1 MKFYERL
8 AQGEHLDIRVEGN
21 ITEEEHRHAMQCK
34 ELVWQI
40 NHTNPADPRQRELI
54 EELFQ
59 GRLDPSTVITA
70 PFQIDRTMMIQ
81 IGKGVYINHGLTTV
95 ANGGITIEDD
105 VMIGPNVSLLT
116 VNHDFDNLW
125 SLSGKPII
133 LKKNAWIAAKATIL
147 PGVTVGEG
155 AVVAAAAVVTKDVEP
170 YTIVGGNPAKLIK
183 RIK

>member
-1 MKFYERL
+1 
-8 AQGEHLDIRVEGN
+8 
-21 ITEEEHRHAMQCK
+21 
-34 ELVWQI
+34 
-40 NHTNPADPRQRELI
+40 
-54 EELFQ
+54 
-59 GRLDPSTVITA
+59 
-70 PFQIDRTMMIQ
+70 
-81 IGKGVYINHGLTTV
+81 
-95 ANGGITIEDD
+95 
-105 VMIGPNVSLLT
+105 MIGPHVSLLT